1 MKILIIE
8 DEINIARVIQLYL
21 EQANYTVLVAT
32 DGVAGLELHAR
43 EHPDL
48 VILDLMLPALDGMEV
63 CRRIRA
69 WANTPILMLTARQGE
84 EDRIAGLE
92 LGADDYLVK
101 PFSPREVVSRVKAIL
116 RRTAQ
121 SAATGTEMKGVEAE
135 DKAKHE
141 ELHFAGLR
149 INIPA
154 RRVEVNGEKVT
165 LTAKEFDLLLTL
177 ASAPDRVFT
186 RETLLNSV
194 WGYTY
199 LGDGRTVDVHIGTLR
214 KKMEA
219 VVDAPQY
226 IKTVWGVGYK
236 FEPEGLARPACTE
249 LPGRGTGCY
258 RGVDG
263 RHHLRCTELLLQY
276 RKRPLAHASRVNRR
290 TGCAVLSCCRRKLG
304 QSAADRVE

>member
-8 DEINIARVIQLYL
+8 DEANIAQIIKLYL
-21 EQANYTVLVAT
+21 EQANFTTLIAS
-32 DGVAGLELHAR
+32 DGAAGLEMHAR

-69 WANTPILMLTARQGE
+69 WANTPILMLTARQSE

-116 RRTAQ
+116 RRT
-121 SAATGTEMKGVEAE
+121 SASTGGIEGPGSLANENGVHAPTPSVLASSSGPHMTAPASFKAESTAKGKTDA
-135 DKAKHE
+135 E
-141 ELHFAGLR
+141 ELRYDKLR
-149 INIPA
+149 ISIPA
-154 RRVEVNGEKVT
+154 RRVEVDGQSVT
-165 LTAKEFDLLLTL
+165 LTAKEFDLLVTL

-186 RETLLNSV
+186 RETLLDKI
-194 WGYTY
+194 WGYTF

-214 KKMEA
+214 KKLEA
-219 VVDAPQY
+219 AGDAAYSSP

-236 FEPEGLARPACTE
+236 FAPEE
-249 LPGRGTGCY
+249 
-258 RGVDG
+258 
-263 RHHLRCTELLLQY
+263 
-276 RKRPLAHASRVNRR
+276 
-290 TGCAVLSCCRRKLG
+290 
-304 QSAADRVE
+304 

>member
-8 DEINIARVIQLYL
+8 DETNIAHVIQLYL
-21 EQANYTVLVAT
+21 EQAGYMVLTAS

-63 CRRIRA
+63 CRRIRV

-116 RRTAQ
+116 RRTSP
-121 SAATGTEMKGVEAE
+121 SAMMGSETKSAE
-135 DKAKHE
+135 VSDKTKTTDE
-141 ELHFAGLR
+141 ELRFNGLY

-154 RRVEVNGEKVT
+154 RRVEVRGQRVT
-165 LTAKEFDLLLTL
+165 LTAKEFDLLVTL
-177 ASAPDRVFT
+177 ASAPHRVFT
-186 RETLLNSV
+186 RETLLDQV

-199 LGDGRTVDVHIGTLR
+199 LGDGRTVDVHVGTLR

-219 VVDAPQY
+219 VAGAPQH

-236 FEPEGLARPACTE
+236 FEPAGDA
-249 LPGRGTGCY
+249 
-258 RGVDG
+258 
-263 RHHLRCTELLLQY
+263 
-276 RKRPLAHASRVNRR
+276 
-290 TGCAVLSCCRRKLG
+290 
-304 QSAADRVE
+304 

>member
-21 EQANYTVLVAT
+21 EQAGYTVLTAT
-32 DGVAGLELHAR
+32 DGVAGLEMHAR

-116 RRTAQ
+116 RRASPSSIPGTESNAVDPRF
-121 SAATGTEMKGVEAE
+121 SVGSPLAGAMSPAATREVKPTN
-135 DKAKHE
+135 E
-141 ELHFAGLR
+141 ELRFDGLS

-154 RRVEVNGEKVT
+154 RRVEVQNQRVT
-165 LTAKEFDLLLTL
+165 LTAKEFDLLVTL

-186 RETLLNSV
+186 REALLDQV

-214 KKMEA
+214 KKIESIPGA
-219 VVDAPQY
+219 RQH

-236 FEPEGLARPACTE
+236 FEPSGD
-249 LPGRGTGCY
+249 
-258 RGVDG
+258 V
-263 RHHLRCTELLLQY
+263 
-276 RKRPLAHASRVNRR
+276 
-290 TGCAVLSCCRRKLG
+290 
-304 QSAADRVE
+304 

>member
-8 DEINIARVIQLYL
+8 DEANIVQLIRLYL
-21 EQANYTVLVAT
+21 EQAGFTVLAAS
-32 DGVAGLELHAR
+32 DGAAGLELHAR

-69 WANTPILMLTARQGE
+69 WASTPILMLTARHGE

-116 RRTAQ
+116 RRSSPSSTSSSVHETAGT
-121 SAATGTEMKGVEAE
+121 SAADKTENEVRRFG
-135 DKAKHE
+135 
-141 ELHFAGLR
+141 GLT

-154 RRVEVNGEKVT
+154 RSIEVNGQKVT
-165 LTAKEFDLLLTL
+165 LTAKEFDLLVTL
-177 ASAPDRVFT
+177 SAAPERVFT
-186 RETLLNSV
+186 RESLLNQV

-214 KKMEA
+214 KKIEA
-219 VVDAPQY
+219 IAGAPRDIHY

-236 FEPEGLARPACTE
+236 FTLEDQE
-249 LPGRGTGCY
+249 
-258 RGVDG
+258 
-263 RHHLRCTELLLQY
+263 
-276 RKRPLAHASRVNRR
+276 
-290 TGCAVLSCCRRKLG
+290 
-304 QSAADRVE
+304 